1 MIYTTK
7 ENLCQEPIVITVV
20 DMTFISLY
28 DKFIGF
34 IMSIFSSYKK
44 IFLLGFIIVILI
56 AIPLSVYI
64 AQQRQQTKS
73 KASASTT
80 LSFEPASQ
88 TINAGDTLTLNIVLD
103 PGTGATANQVSFVKL
118 SINFDPKKFT
128 TITKTATDESL
139 MPNTTGNNNLT
150 TIVDD
155 AVYDNTTGKASIS
168 LSVGADPTKIVTER
182 TAIAILKLKAIAET
196 TPITTDVI
204 FDSAN
209 LQVLSI
215 ASGDQ
220 TSENVVKISSL
231 IPATVTINPAADPG
245 NPTVTP
251 TETPTP
257 AAPTGTSPVSAGAAP
272 VCASLSVDRSTTGA
286 APYSLTFTVTGN
298 DSDGTINKATF
309 NFGDGPIQDVITGGG
324 IGTNSINTQIS
335 HTYNNAGTY
344 AAYVILTDNN
354 SNLSTQQ
361 ASCTK
366 TITVNSA
373 QAGSGSGTLAGTVPT
388 QNVTQPLPAQTLPPT
403 GPGEK
408 IVGFGVLG
416 TILAIVGGILFIS
429 L

>member
-1 MIYTTK
+1 
-7 ENLCQEPIVITVV
+7 
-20 DMTFISLY
+20 MTFISLY

-118 SINFDPKKFT
+118 SINFDPEKFT
-128 TITKTATDESL
+128 TLPDSL
-139 MPNTTGNNNLT
+139 TPNTTGNNNLT

-155 AVYDNTTGKASIS
+155 SVYDNTTGKASIS

-182 TAIAILKLKAIAET
+182 TSIAILKLKATTET
-196 TPITTDVI
+196 APATTDII

-231 IPATVTINPAADPG
+231 IPATVTVNPATDPD
-245 NPTVTP
+245 NLTVTP
-251 TETPTP
+251 AITITPT
-257 AAPTGTSPVSAGAAP
+257 PTGTSPVSAGAAP
-272 VCASLSVDRSTTGA
+272 ICTSLNVDRSTTGT
-286 APYSLTFTVTGN
+286 APYSLTFTATGN

-309 NFGDGPIQDVITGGG
+309 NFGDGHIQDVITGGG

-361 ASCTK
+361 AGCTK

-388 QNVTQPLPAQTLPPT
+388 QNVIQPLPAQTLPPT

-416 TILAIVGGILFIS
+416 TILAIVGGLLFIS

>member
-1 MIYTTK
+1 
-7 ENLCQEPIVITVV
+7 
-20 DMTFISLY
+20 
-28 DKFIGF
+28 
-34 IMSIFSSYKK
+34 MSIFSSYKK

-80 LSFEPASQ
+80 LSFDPASQ
-88 TINAGDTLTLNIVLD
+88 TVNTGDTLTLNIVLD
-103 PGTGATANQVSFVKL
+103 PETGATANQVSFVKL
-118 SINFDPKKFT
+118 SISFDPTKF
-128 TITKTATDESL
+128 ATVSGSL
-139 MPNTTGNNNLT
+139 APNPTNANTLT

-155 AVYDNTTGKASIS
+155 PKYDTPGKATIS
-168 LSVGADPTKIVTER
+168 LSVGADPTRVVT
-182 TAIAILKLKAIAET
+182 TTTNIAILKLKAIVEV
-196 TPITTDVI
+196 TPDSPNIT
-204 FDSAN
+204 FDSDPN
-209 LQVLSI
+209 TQVLSI
-215 ASGDQ
+215 ANTDG
-220 TSENVVKISSL
+220 TSENVLSSAT
-231 IPATVTINPAADPG
+231 PATVIVNPATDPD
-245 NPTVTP
+245 NPTPTP
-251 TETPTP
+251 TATPTP
-257 AAPTGTSPVSAGAAP
+257 AAPTGTSPISAGTAP
-272 VCASLSVDRSTTGA
+272 ACASLNVDRSTTGT

-354 SNLSTQQ
+354 SNLSAQQ
-361 ASCTK
+361 AGCTK

-373 QAGSGSGTLAGTVPT
+373 QASSGSGASAGTVPT
-388 QNVTQPLPAQTLPPT
+388 QTVIQPFTAQTLPPT

-408 IVGFGVLG
+408 IVGLGVLG
-416 TILAIVGGILFIS
+416 TILAIVGGLLFIS